1 MLPDPRMAGAM
12 PRPGARGGPYDP
24 AVMQSSVPSAPS
36 AMSGPG
42 HDRPHIISH
51 IFGLPKLG
59 KHHEERAEKKRAQHA
74 AIAYGDPNE
83 KVNELPASVVYRQK

>member
-1 MLPDPRMAGAM
+1 M
-12 PRPGARGGPYDP
+12 PT
-24 AVMQSSVPSAPS
+24 SVPPPPA

-59 KHHEERAEKKRAQHA
+59 ALHQKQVDKDRAHHA
-74 AIAYGDPNE
+74 AIAYGDPNQ
-83 KVNELPASVVYRQK
+83 KLNELPASVVYSQK